1 MNEAHSFRRAFSI
14 GLLTLGVAVG
24 GQVATSQPAAQVTV
38 AKVRQATRTVTFVQE
53 TPRAQTCLAARL
65 ARAVIGAVFYSFS

>member
-1 MNEAHSFRRAFSI
+1 
-14 GLLTLGVAVG
+14 
-24 GQVATSQPAAQVTV
+24 
-38 AKVRQATRTVTFVQE
+38 VTFVQE